1 MAKQKIPTENEAQG
15 VGAETFQ
22 EPSQE
27 FQVPNPITDGDDTD
41 GAPEPNPSTEA
52 SEPKQETIA
61 TSEKGAQKQVENEPD
76 SFTLGIL
83 KTFPHYKTLYVDRH
97 GGVFTPDTPKSIRG
111 SATLYKNPHY
121 KV

>member
-1 MAKQKIPTENEAQG
+1 MAQG

-27 FQVPNPITDGDDTD
+27 VEVPNPTTDGDDTD
-41 GAPEPNPSTEA
+41 GTPEPNSSIEA
-52 SEPKQETIA
+52 PEPKQEKIA
-61 TSEKGAQKQVENEPD
+61 TPEKETQKQVENEPD
-76 SFTLGIL
+76 SFTLGVL
-83 KTFPHYKTLYVDRH
+83 KTFSNYKTLYVDRH
-97 GGVFTPDTPKSIRG
+97 GGVFTPDTSKSIRG